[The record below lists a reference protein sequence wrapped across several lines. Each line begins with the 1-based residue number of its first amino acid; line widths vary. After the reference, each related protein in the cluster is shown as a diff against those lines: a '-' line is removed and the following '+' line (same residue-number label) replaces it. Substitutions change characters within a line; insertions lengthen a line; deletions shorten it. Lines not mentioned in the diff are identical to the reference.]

1 MLVHR
6 EGIARPQD
14 TFRVFLR
21 SLDTL
26 QEAGLLA
33 GPFVVGC
40 QQSMPRRDLTLVM
53 QRQVRLVRRRRLKRL
68 THRQWRRRVVGLKLC
83 SVIAL
88 VLALVPRL
96 VSRDL

>member
-14 TFRVFLR
+14 TFRVFLQ

-26 QEAGLLA
+26 QEVGLLA

-40 QQSMPRRDLTLVM
+40 QQSMRSMDLTPVM
-53 QRQVRLVRRRRLKRL
+53 QRQVRLVRRRRLKRQRRMREL
-68 THRQWRRRVVGLKLC
+68 TLC
-83 SVIAL
+83 SAAYL
-88 VLALVPRL
+88 GWWTLHP
-96 VSRDL
+96 